1 MDRLD
6 NGFPFVGAEPGCC
19 YAGICD
25 VEDGYG
31 EGLELW
37 CWGDGEVNHLVFTLV
52 RWVYRM
58 ERLSTYPSVCEVDDA
73 RLALL

>member
-1 MDRLD
+1 
-6 NGFPFVGAEPGCC
+6 
-19 YAGICD
+19 
-25 VEDGYG
+25 
-31 EGLELW
+31 LELW